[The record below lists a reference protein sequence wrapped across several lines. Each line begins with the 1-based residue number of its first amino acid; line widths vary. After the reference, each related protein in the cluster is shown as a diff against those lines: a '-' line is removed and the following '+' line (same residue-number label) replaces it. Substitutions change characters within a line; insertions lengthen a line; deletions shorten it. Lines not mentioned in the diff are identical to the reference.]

1 MNSTIDERVDNK
13 FCGKETEGNINKM
26 SMGHRPGPAS
36 GVFVLGGVM
45 VGSGYRDMA
54 VCWISAGFC
63 PPKLYLSSYESYEC
77 PEYEN
82 YR

>member
-1 MNSTIDERVDNK
+1 MR
-13 FCGKETEGNINKM
+13 M
-26 SMGHRPGPAS
+26 LMW
-36 GVFVLGGVM
+36 VM

-82 YR
+82 HR

>member
-1 MNSTIDERVDNK
+1 LFES
-13 FCGKETEGNINKM
+13 
-26 SMGHRPGPAS
+26 
-36 GVFVLGGVM
+36 VLLQNNPELDKKRKKGMLWVM

-54 VCWISAGFC
+54 ICWISAGFC

-82 YR
+82 HR